1 MRKLSRGPGLCLIS
15 SFHIYQS
22 SSHTMT
28 YCVKSPFV
36 HTLAIIK
43 IVLIVQGLEIVSPAA
58 RRVISVRVN
67 TFPTTSCRI
76 PGLNLPVTLIQCL
89 FSCLSTFDLLHT
101 FSQNVNTREC
111 LCCKDPPSGT
121 IHSFP
126 GWISFSLSACEHV
139 LSF

>member
-43 IVLIVQGLEIVSPAA
+43 IVLVVQGLEIVSPAA

-121 IHSFP
+121 IHCFP